1 MNQHGQNMCE
11 TSYHDQ
17 HAACPEWGTMHPGY
31 KVRSKIRMK
40 PHTMI
45 NMGNNRHV
53 TDVMFVVHNSAE
65 LISCELHLQ
74 VSRIFLNSDHTK
86 QTKGKFSSLT
96 SKRALTILTSL

>member
-31 KVRSKIRMK
+31 RVRSKICMK

-45 NMGNNRHV
+45 NMGNDRHV

-96 SKRALTILTSL
+96 RAKGH